1 MYIEKLYAYVQGIL
15 KHFIF
20 NFKTFVCIDIDISTP

>member
-20 NFKTFVCIDIDISTP
+20 NFTFVCMDIDISTP